1 METLRKFF
9 EFELISVGEN
19 KIRVYTL
26 VTILIIFLITKLI
39 LWLIKK
45 ALYRKRKIKKLD
57 KGSAYAIFQ
66 IIRYVIW
73 VIAVGIILETIG
85 VKVTVL
91 IAGSAA
97 LLVGVGLGLQQTFN
111 DTISGIILLSEQ
123 SIKIDDVLEIDGDVV
138 KIQSIG
144 LRTSKG
150 LNTDDIS
157 IIIPNSLIT
166 TNKVINWSHQTK
178 KTRFSI
184 DVGVAGGADSSSVVP
199 IGVSKKLAAL
209 LLALSKAKTFGQK
222 MKLISKLRPAD
233 LAPVPPSVKEYSTGL
248 TMGQNAEQMARD
260 HGISRQAQDELAH
273 RSHTLA
279 AKAWQDGLLDDEVMT
294 AYVPPFKQSLS
305 KDNTVRFN
313 STLEGYAKLRPAFDK
328 KHGTSTREL

>member
-1 METLRKFF
+1 METLSKFL
-9 EFELISVGEN
+9 EFELISVGEY

-45 ALYRKRKIKKLD
+45 TLFRKRKFKKLD
-57 KGSAYAIFQ
+57 KGSAYALFQ

-73 VIAVGIILETIG
+73 VIAVGFILETIG

-97 LLVGVGLGLQQTFN
+97 LLVGIGLGLQQTFN
-111 DTISGIILLSEQ
+111 DVISGIILLSEQ

-150 LNTDDIS
+150 LNTNDIS

-178 KTRFSI
+178 KTRFRI
-184 DVGVAGGADSSSVVP
+184 DVGVAYGSDVDLVIKILEESAFEHPD
-199 IGVSKKLAAL
+199 
-209 LLALSKAKTFGQK
+209 
-222 MKLISKLRPAD
+222 ISD
-233 LAPVPPSVKEYSTGL
+233 
-248 TMGQNAEQMARD
+248 
-260 HGISRQAQDELAH
+260 
-273 RSHTLA
+273 
-279 AKAWQDGLLDDEVMT
+279 
-294 AYVPPFKQSLS
+294 
-305 KDNTVRFN
+305 
-313 STLEGYAKLRPAFDK
+313 
-328 KHGTSTREL
+328 RELTEARLVNFGNSSLDFQVLFFSKNIFRINRVKSDIRRIINQKFAENKIAIPFPQMDLHVKSNAMQKSNTER